1 MKTAGFLNCY
11 ILRLAPFAMLF
22 AETAPNAAAG
32 SAPPAAANQTVGDH
46 GSHTVAGNAVVFKC
60 SGGATVRIELCQA
73 DVARIRMA
81 MPGADF
87 VPNEPYAVVNYDW
100 PAVGATVA
108 DAGDSIKI
116 ATTEM
121 VLRANKV
128 QFHLGFYK
136 RDNTTLIPRQGAY
149 CTTEYEAV
157 QHAGSVTIDIGARKA
172 PGAYVPPPRH
182 YLFKVHTGSDPG
194 KVYLAGTALEKEPSE
209 QALSASAGG
218 WFYADGIAQIR
229 FPDSGKQIRL
239 GLGAAVPGRL

>member
-1 MKTAGFLNCY
+1 MNRSAFLSCCT
-11 ILRLAPFAMLF
+11 LLLAPLAAFH
-22 AETAPNAAAG
+22 AEDAPKAAAG
-32 SAPPAAANQTVGDH
+32 LTPPDAVEQAVGNY
-46 GSHTVAGNAVVFKC
+46 GSHTLTGNTVVFHC
-60 SGGATVRIELCQA
+60 SSGATVRIELCQT
-73 DVARIRMA
+73 DIARIRMA
-81 MPGADF
+81 VPGANF
-87 VPNEPYAVVNYDW
+87 VANEPYAVVKYDW
-100 PAVGATVA
+100 PAVGATLTDV
-108 DAGDSIKI
+108 GDYIKI

-128 QFHLGFYK
+128 PFHLGFYK